1 MLTDKQENFARAIAL
16 EGMNQSDAYR
26 SAYNTENMSESTIWN
41 EAYLLA
47 SHREVSK
54 RINELRTMTL
64 SPKIMTAQERL
75 VWLTEIIK
83 SEEETTKDK
92 LSASEQMNKMQGE
105 YVQKVQAEVAS
116 TISINI
122 ELSDD

>member
-16 EGMNQSDAYR
+16 DGMNQSDAYR

-64 SPKIMTAQERL
+64 APKIMTAQERL
-75 VWLTEIIK
+75 AWLTEIIK
-83 SEEETTKDK
+83 SEEETTRDK
-92 LSASEQMNKMQGE
+92 LSASDQMNKMQGE
-105 YVQKVQAEVAS
+105 YVQKIEAAVDNNV
-116 TISINI
+116 TINI

>member
-16 EGMNQSDAYR
+16 DGMNQSDAYR

-54 RINELRTMTL
+54 RINELRAMTL
-64 SPKIMTAQERL
+64 SPKIMSAQERL

-83 SEEETTKDK
+83 SEEETTRDK
-92 LSASEQMNKMQGE
+92 LSASDQMNKMQGE
-105 YVQKVQAEVAS
+105 YVQKIEAAVDNNV
-116 TISINI
+116 TINI

>member
-47 SHREVSK
+47 SHQEVSK
-54 RINELRTMTL
+54 RINELRAMTL
-64 SPKIMTAQERL
+64 SPKIMSAQERL

-83 SEEETTKDK
+83 SEEETTRDK
-92 LSASEQMNKMQGE
+92 LSASDQMNKMQGE
-105 YVQKVQAEVAS
+105 YVQKIEAAVDNNV
-116 TISINI
+116 TINI